1 MPMLNHACIIQ
12 GRGKWTDTKTGCSS
26 SEYYS
31 FSEVLQALEDTSKQ
45 AKLLEVTSRRFVVLG
60 SVDTFQAGFA
70 GFSKRVDHH
79 EVPFR
84 GLWTA
89 VLDQKRF
96 FYGGDASFFGRLSTG
111 GRFLPAKVNT
121 PRFFSTFAF

>member
-1 MPMLNHACIIQ
+1 MLNQACITQ
-12 GRGKWTDTKTGCSS
+12 GRGKWTDTNTGCSS

-31 FSEVLQALEDTSKQ
+31 FSEVQQALQDTSKQ
-45 AKLLEVTSRRFVVLG
+45 AKVQDVASGRFIVLG

-70 GFSKRVDHH
+70 GFTGRVDHH

-89 VLDQKRF
+89 VLDQRRF

-111 GRFLPAKVNT
+111 SRFLPEEVFT
-121 PRFFSTFAF
+121 PPFFSTFALY

>member
-1 MPMLNHACIIQ
+1 MLNHACIIQ
-12 GRGKWTDTKTGCSS
+12 GRGEWTDTKTGCSS

-31 FSEVLQALEDTSKQ
+31 FSEVQQALQDTSKQ
-45 AKLLEVTSRRFVVLG
+45 AKLLDVTSCRLVVLG

-70 GFSKRVDHH
+70 GFTLRMDHH

-84 GLWTA
+84 GLWTT

-96 FYGGDASFFGRLSTG
+96 FYGGDAFFFGRLSNG
-111 GRFLPAKVNT
+111 GRFLPEEVFT
-121 PRFFSTFAF
+121 PPLFSTFALY